1 VFRYK
6 YTNLQSL
13 TLVPA
18 SATSGIPSYQVV
30 NSDQKATGLDL
41 EAQWKIDRIWRL
53 TGSLEYLDQT
63 YDHYLAPTG
72 VTLDGQPAGAP
83 SSARRRALRHAG
95 RYSAAKR
102 ISACSTATWATSAAT
117 TTHANWAPACSA
129 TMSARAKR
137 ARKSTCDWAG
147 RPLPATGEWA

>member
-53 TGSLEYLDQT
+53 TGS
-63 YDHYLAPTG
+63 
-72 VTLDGQPAGAP
+72 
-83 SSARRRALRHAG
+83 AR
-95 RYSAAKR
+95 
-102 ISACSTATWATSAAT
+102 I
-117 TTHANWAPACSA
+117 P
-129 TMSARAKR
+129 
-137 ARKSTCDWAG
+137 
-147 RPLPATGEWA
+147 RPDL